1 LFEVAGELA
10 VIVMKG
16 VVATF
21 SPSSDFRLSLYR
33 YDCYPSHN
41 SSGKNRIITMYVEVR
56 KKMQKVC
63 KSRKR

>member
-1 LFEVAGELA
+1 MLFEVAGELA

-33 YDCYPSHN
+33 YDCYPSLN
-41 SSGKNRIITMYVEVR
+41 SSGKTEFLQCMW
-56 KKMQKVC
+56 K
-63 KSRKR
+63 